1 MKGFIATAFAIGVVF
16 GYAYAHHYLALECQR
31 LGGFFVGPSV
41 YECAPANGLSLADG
55 RRG

>member
-1 MKGFIATAFAIGVVF
+1 MKGFIAAAFAIGVVF

-41 YECAPANGLSLADG
+41 YECAPANGPSLADG